1 MYLFGRKSLGAE
13 LRGFCAFARVST
25 AELRRTRV
33 RNEHTPGRFRSSGRA
48 CGRTCFACSLAS
60 SERSGALLYGP
71 RSRAKY
77 KRAVPVLKIAVPRA
91 VCTLLA
97 NELSGCA
104 LAGRKSWI
112 ELLRVLF
119 LDALV

>member
-33 RNEHTPGRFRSSGRA
+33 RKEHTPGRFRSSGRA
-48 CGRTCFACSLAS
+48 CGRMSLAWLLP

-71 RSRAKY
+71 GRALSTSAQSRSGRSAVTACRAHTS
-77 KRAVPVLKIAVPRA
+77 RQRVI
-91 VCTLLA
+91 
-97 NELSGCA
+97 GCPF
-104 LAGRKSWI
+104 R
-112 ELLRVLF
+112 RPYF
-119 LDALV
+119 